1 MLLGLKKEG
10 SLNLSFGILSFQT
23 PSYCG
28 RLISTER
35 SPVSSLFCQLEL
47 LMLFIVVNARV
58 LVPRA
63 AFSIHLGILVADILK
78 PKACQESL
86 SIDISKT

>member
-1 MLLGLKKEG
+1 
-10 SLNLSFGILSFQT
+10 
-23 PSYCG
+23 
-28 RLISTER
+28 
-35 SPVSSLFCQLEL
+35 
-47 LMLFIVVNARV
+47 MLFIVVNARV

-78 PKACQESL
+78 PKAHQKGL